1 MAYATSNP
9 PALIAQGIGGAN
21 RLWIYSSVDAA
32 TLVRVAG
39 YFTDGW
45 SLGMRAGDLV
55 IQIDSDASPITMQL
69 MIVTSASATA
79 GVDLS
84 DGTAVTGT
92 DSD

>member
-39 YFTDGW
+39 YFTDG
-45 SLGMRAGDLV
+45 
-55 IQIDSDASPITMQL
+55 
-69 MIVTSASATA
+69 
-79 GVDLS
+79 
-84 DGTAVTGT
+84 
-92 DSD
+92 